1 MGNLS
6 STYVQSVVE
15 ERLLAAAK
23 LRSGLSA
30 NVFSA
35 YDFRQLQTNLLSY
48 VGAVK
53 ALLITIPRDVL
64 GDSFNLLYRRVSGL
78 EPLILRATDTTQ
90 LLKYSDTADEVL
102 VDIINALFK
111 AGIITEPSASSLVG
125 R

>member
-1 MGNLS
+1 MS

-35 YDFRQLQTNLLSY
+35 YDFRQLQANLLSY